1 MWPPHLIRLHLP
13 RVGGRVGESHRAR
26 YSVAGCHLVVAAAVG
41 STVAVDEVTGTEE
54 RRRGESGERGKEER
68 RKRGG
73 RECRFLVKTI
83 MCV

>member
-54 RRRGESGERGKEER
+54 QRGRRGERGERGKEER
-68 RKRGG
+68 RK
-73 RECRFLVKTI
+73 
-83 MCV
+83 